1 MFSSFPLRTPP
12 SSQVIAHGDAWPA
25 WRLWLGHV
33 RWTGFPSGRVPISP
47 HPTPRLRDGSLCDG
61 AGQKHQCR
69 DRSAPA
75 RKISNE
81 KSCPL
86 EPFFSVFFSIKINQ
100 ESQGRCQCVHLVWV
114 WDPRGGT
121 PTCVRPRRCGVLCF
135 WAHRGS
141 HVHRRLRVEIHCQRL
156 TLSLLCENKR
166 MLLAEESH
174 CKFQA
179 GLGVVYRHLK
189 RTGERTSMRF

>member
-1 MFSSFPLRTPP
+1 MAGSPFLHTQHLACVTDPCAMELVRNTSAEIEALRLAKY
-12 SSQVIAHGDAWPA
+12 QMRNLA
-25 WRLWLGHV
+25 
-33 RWTGFPSGRVPISP
+33 RWS
-47 HPTPRLRDGSLCDG
+47 
-61 AGQKHQCR
+61 
-69 DRSAPA
+69 
-75 RKISNE
+75 
-81 KSCPL
+81 
-86 EPFFSVFFSIKINQ
+86 PFFLFFFSIKINQ

-121 PTCVRPRRCGVLCF
+121 PTCVRPGRCGVLCF

-156 TLSLLCENKR
+156 TLSLLRENRR

-174 CKFQA
+174 RKFQA